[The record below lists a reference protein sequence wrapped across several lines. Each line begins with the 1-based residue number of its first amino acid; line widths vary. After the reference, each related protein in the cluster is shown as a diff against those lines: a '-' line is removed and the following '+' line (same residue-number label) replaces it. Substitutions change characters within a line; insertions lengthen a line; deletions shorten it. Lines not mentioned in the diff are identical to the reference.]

1 MKKIVL
7 GFLAIALIVASFTLD
22 DNGIKLEIG
31 QKAPLTEFKMPDVNG
46 EFHTLKSLKGT
57 NGIIVV
63 FSCNTCPFVVGSDR
77 FEGWEKQYNGL
88 AKYANEKG
96 MTMVLINSNEAKRDK
111 DDSPEAMK
119 IRSDRKEYTMPYL
132 VDANSK
138 VADAF
143 GAKTTP
149 HVYMFDATLKLVY
162 TGCVDNTWDSKAK
175 VVVPYLEQAIR
186 EFSKGDEISF
196 PVTPPKGCS
205 IKRVDND

>member
-1 MKKIVL
+1 MKKLIL
-7 GFLAIALIVASFTLD
+7 GFLIMTLISPTFAQDET
-22 DNGIKLEIG
+22 GIKLEIG
-31 QKAPLTEFKMPDVNG
+31 QKAPLTEYKLPDVNG

-63 FSCNTCPFVVGSDR
+63 FSCNTCPFVVGSNR

-88 AKYANEKG
+88 AKYAEEKG
-96 MTMVLINSNEAKRDK
+96 MTLVLINSNEAKRD
-111 DDSPEAMK
+111 DEDSPEAMK
-119 IRSDRKEYTMPYL
+119 IRAERKGYTMPYL
-132 VDANSK
+132 LDANSK

-162 TGCVDNTWDSKAK
+162 TGCIDNTWDSKAK

-186 EFSKGDEISF
+186 EFFKGDAISF